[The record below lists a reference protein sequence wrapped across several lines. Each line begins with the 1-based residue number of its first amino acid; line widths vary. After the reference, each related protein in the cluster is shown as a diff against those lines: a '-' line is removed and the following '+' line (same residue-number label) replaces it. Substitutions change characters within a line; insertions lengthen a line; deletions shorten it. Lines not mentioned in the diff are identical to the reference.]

1 MTEVILFAVSI
12 ICVAAVAIVAIALT
26 LRHQRS
32 FQQIEQ
38 QLVRNKI
45 TLPLRLQAYER
56 CIVFLERISPDSLV
70 VRVNK
75 GEDTVASLQARLL
88 SGIRSE
94 FEHNIS
100 QQLYVSQETWV
111 YVVNAKNN
119 IVGLINSCSSRLHP
133 DMRAIELSKLIIE
146 TYANIETSPT
156 ALAKQKIKLEVA
168 LLY

>member
-26 LRHQRS
+26 LKHQKS

-56 CIVFLERISPDSLV
+56 CVVFLERISPDSLV

-88 SGIRSE
+88 STIRTE

-100 QQLYVSQETWV
+100 QQLYVSPESWV

-119 IVGLINSCSSRLHP
+119 IVGLVNSCSSKLHP

-146 TYANIETSPT
+146 AYANIETSPT
-156 ALAKQKIKLEVA
+156 ALAKQKIKQEVA

>member
-1 MTEVILFAVSI
+1 MIEVILFAVSI
-12 ICVAAVAIVAIALT
+12 LCVAAVAIVAIALT
-26 LRHQRS
+26 LRHQKS
-32 FQQIEQ
+32 FQQLEQ
-38 QLVRNKI
+38 RLARSKV

-56 CIVFLERISPDSLV
+56 CIVFLERITPDSLV

-75 GEDTVASLQARLL
+75 GEDTVASLQAKLL
-88 SGIRSE
+88 ATVRSE

-100 QQLYVSQETWV
+100 QQLYVSPETWG

-146 TYANIETSPT
+146 SYANVETSPT
-156 ALAKQKIKLEVA
+156 AVAKQRIKQEVA
-168 LLY
+168 QLY